1 MAEDGNKKREAEG
14 REKLAYSRSCSGM
27 SDPHSEVAPL
37 CSWMVCSS
45 SDSEGRSLKV
55 LSSRPGASREK
66 RRTRW
71 GRGVA
76 ASGSAVLAGV
86 PGWQGPSAPVESVT
100 TGFVEMQPLFW
111 FASASPSPK
120 TSSCGSASPVSEVFS
135 VSLGSGVLL
144 SVGDSL
150 FPRCWPM
157 LQTETLSGQ
166 SVPNSSKAQPCTGC
180 NQLPVFF
187 RSSVVVN
194 NINLFPLRGSLL
206 PWSHSSLSIF
216 FKK

>member
-1 MAEDGNKKREAEG
+1 MRLSPKAPCAELLAEAMALVVVGGIFVFVKCGSLSLFKKRPMAEDGNKKREAEG

-111 FASASPSPK
+111 FASASPSPAQQTK
-120 TSSCGSASPVSEVFS
+120 RVIYGLRPAWHTTDCTEDNGLF
-135 VSLGSGVLL
+135 L
-144 SVGDSL
+144 S
-150 FPRCWPM
+150 
-157 LQTETLSGQ
+157 
-166 SVPNSSKAQPCTGC
+166 
-180 NQLPVFF
+180 
-187 RSSVVVN
+187 
-194 NINLFPLRGSLL
+194 
-206 PWSHSSLSIF
+206 
-216 FKK
+216 